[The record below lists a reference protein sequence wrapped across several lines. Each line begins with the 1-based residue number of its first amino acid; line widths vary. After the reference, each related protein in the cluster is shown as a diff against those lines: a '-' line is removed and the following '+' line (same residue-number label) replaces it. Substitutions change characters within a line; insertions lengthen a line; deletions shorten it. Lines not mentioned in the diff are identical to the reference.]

1 MVLTKQDV
9 KLASVICAPRWRR
22 PRLRG
27 LGVRIDDVGF
37 EWNAQGDAPGGPE
50 TQGRQKGGAVHVRI
64 VDFMPKH
71 LSFMS

>member
-50 TQGRQKGGAVHVRI
+50 TQGRQKGGLKEGSYARLTDLWRARI
-64 VDFMPKH
+64 
-71 LSFMS
+71 